1 MAFGF
6 SKFKEVLDNLKSK
19 GTEYAGIA
27 VDKTKD
33 AARIAKLTVDIGSE
47 KEALKRAFVELGK
60 AYYEENRGTAEGL
73 FAQLCEE
80 VDAVSARIQGMQ
92 AEMEEL
98 KGTFKPDEAPDF
110 ESVVSAD
117 EENDIEVE
125 LVEEP
130 ADPAEDK

>member
-6 SKFKEVLDNLKSK
+6 SQFKQVLDNLKSK
-19 GTEYAGIA
+19 GSEYAGFA

-33 AARIAKLTVDIGSE
+33 AARIAKLAVDIGSE
-47 KEALKRAFVELGK
+47 KEALKRAYVERGK

-80 VDAVSARIQGMQ
+80 GDAVNARIEGMQ
-92 AEMEEL
+92 AEMDQL

-130 ADPAEDK
+130 DEEK

>member
-6 SKFKEVLDNLKSK
+6 SQFKRVLDNLKSK
-19 GTEYAGIA
+19 GSEYAGFA

-33 AARIAKLTVDIGSE
+33 AARIAKLAVDIGSE
-47 KEALKRAFVELGK
+47 KEALKRAYVELGK

-80 VDAVSARIQGMQ
+80 VDAVNARIEGMQ
-92 AEMEEL
+92 AEMDQL

-130 ADPAEDK
+130 DEEK